1 MAAAERNPNERT
13 AILGVGIGHQK
24 SVRAGRGT
32 PVTSNPIGGAPRRQ
46 IAVLNFSARR
56 VTLGCTLLATHRTLR
71 EGNVRFHQLVAVAC
85 LPLACALA
93 AAYVEKNLALVIG
106 NDRYAAARGEQLQK
120 GVNDPLAGG
129 TLRQIGFD
137 VISGADIA
145 RTLLAR
151 FAETAQRLA
160 TAPRFPSSP
169 AMALRRPDKPRPPNF
184 QAANPHQTVTRL
196 S

>member
-1 MAAAERNPNERT
+1 
-13 AILGVGIGHQK
+13 
-24 SVRAGRGT
+24 
-32 PVTSNPIGGAPRRQ
+32 
-46 IAVLNFSARR
+46 
-56 VTLGCTLLATHRTLR
+56 LR
-71 EGNVRFHQLVAVAC
+71 EGNVRFYQLIAVAC
-85 LPLACALA
+85 LPFACALA
-93 AAYVEKNLALVIG
+93 PAYVEKHPALVIG

-129 TLRQIGFD
+129 GILRQIGFD

-151 FAETAQRLA
+151 FEKTAQRLA
-160 TAPRFPSSP
+160 TAPRFSSPP